1 MEFIERLKKIENI
14 VEKNNDRLGKIS
26 NNLINKYSLSSSE
39 KLQNDIKEISDTERL
54 MKIGIVGRVKA
65 GKSSL
70 LNAIVFDGKNVLP
83 KAATPMTAALT
94 ELSYGDKYE
103 AEVEFF
109 TQEDINNIA
118 KEAIEYDDK
127 LKRELLIAIE
137 DAKMKPKYKK
147 ATDKEI
153 EEIVKPRVIRALADT
168 NLAASKD
175 QYERI
180 MRSGLDAKGLNNQVI
195 NFESLDT
202 LQKELVDF
210 VGSNGKYMPFTK
222 SVKIKFPLESLKDV
236 NIVDTPGVND
246 PVVSREQRT
255 KDELGKCDVIFIVSP
270 AGQFLSSEDLEL
282 MDRITQKNG
291 VRELFV
297 VASKADTQFHGSI
310 RDESNGVLKVAFEKL
325 MYALGS
331 QLYSTLT
338 NLKNDHPEI
347 GDTFDSLI
355 SNGKNSILH
364 SSGIAFT
371 IKENLNDLSKLDEG
385 ELHAWNLLKENYPD
399 NFSDKN
405 IDLSIASLDEL
416 SNINK
421 IKEILNNTS
430 KRKEDIMKNK
440 INDFISQKTSLV
452 IEYKEDL
459 IKYLEESENEIRTS
473 DIEEL
478 KNEQKNINEIKDKG
492 IETLDSSFLNII
504 GNFEYTLSSKLKLKL
519 NEIYKVVSKEVG
531 EAETT
536 ETITVERTRD
546 KGAGFLWHRNIFGGR
561 YEHYTT
567 TETITKVRTGAV
579 RGMLQNYIADIE
591 SNVSLKAKELVQEFR
606 KSIPVSLIG
615 DLRESVGDEAINTSK
630 LRQIINS
637 VVNKIDL
644 PDLSYV
650 DKRYPSGNG
659 TLKGSQAGQFIE
671 ACFDFVN
678 DIKNLINK
686 DIDSYTKKLVNNLKE
701 VNLGKDLFAEYDQQ
715 IEKLKSDIENKALTL
730 DEISRI
736 KKEIMNI

>member
-459 IKYLEESENEIRTS
+459 IKYLEESENEIKSS

-478 KNEQKNINEIKDKG
+478 KNEQKKINEIKDNS
-492 IETLDSSFLNII
+492 IITLDSSFSNII
-504 GNFEYTLSSKLKLKL
+504 GDFEITLSRELKIRL
-519 NEIYKVVSKEVG
+519 NEIYRTAARGVVES
-531 EAETT
+531 ETT
-536 ETITVERTRD
+536 ETRTESYTVSDAKWYNPFSWFSEHTE
-546 KGAGFLWHRNIFGGR
+546 
-561 YEHYTT
+561 YEHYDVTV
-567 TETITKVRTGAV
+567 VRTGAV
-579 RGMLQNYIADIE
+579 KGILQSYIVDIE
-591 SNVSLKAKELVQEFR
+591 SNISLKAKELVQNFR
-606 KSIPVSLIG
+606 KSIPTILIR
-615 DLRESVGDEAINTSK
+615 DLRESIDDDAINTSK

-644 PDLSYV
+644 PELNYGDR
-650 DKRYPSGNG
+650 RYPSGSG
-659 TLKGSQAGQFIE
+659 TLEGNRAGQFIE
-671 ACFDFVN
+671 ECSLFVD
-678 DIKNLINK
+678 DIKNTINRE
-686 DIDSYTKKLVNNLKE
+686 IDLHTKKLINNLKD
-701 VNLGKDLFAEYDQQ
+701 VNLGKDLFAEYDEQ

>member
-14 VEKNNDRLGKIS
+14 VEKNDDRLGKVS
-26 NNLINKYSLSSSE
+26 SNLINKYSLSSSE

-70 LNAIVFDGKNVLP
+70 LNAIVFNGKNVLP

-103 AEVEFF
+103 AEVQFF
-109 TQEDINNIA
+109 TQDDINNIA
-118 KEAIEYDDK
+118 KEAREYDDRF
-127 LKRELLIAIE
+127 KRELSIAIE
-137 DAKMKPKYKK
+137 DAKTKPKYKK
-147 ATDKEI
+147 ASDREI
-153 EEIVKPRVIRALADT
+153 EEAMRSRVIRALADT

-180 MRSGLDAKGLNNQVI
+180 LKSGIDAKGLNNKVI
-195 NFESLDT
+195 NFSSLDS

-210 VGSNGKYMPFTK
+210 VGSSGKYMPFTK

-270 AGQFLSSEDLEL
+270 AGQFLSMEDLEL

-310 RDESNGVLKVAFEKL
+310 RDESNGILKAAFEKL
-325 MYALGS
+325 MDDLGT

-338 NLKNDHPEI
+338 NLKNEHPEI

-364 SSGIAFT
+364 SSGISFT

-385 ELHAWNLLKENYPD
+385 ELHAWNLLKESYPD
-399 NFSDKN
+399 NFSDTN
-405 IDLSIASLDEL
+405 IDVSIASLDEL
-416 SNINK
+416 SNISK
-421 IKEILNNTS
+421 IKEILDNTA
-430 KRKEDIMKNK
+430 KRKEDIMNNK

-452 IEYKEDL
+452 ADYKEDL
-459 IKYLEESENEIRTS
+459 IKYIEESENEIKGS

-478 KNEQKNINEIKDKG
+478 KKEQKKINEIKDKG
-492 IETLDSSFLNII
+492 IVALDSSFLNII
-504 GNFEYTLSSKLKLKL
+504 GDFEITLSRELKMRL
-519 NEIYKVVSKEVG
+519 NEIYRTAARSVSES
-531 EAETT
+531 ETT
-536 ETITVERTRD
+536 ETRTESYTVSDSKWWNPFSWGSKHTE
-546 KGAGFLWHRNIFGGR
+546 
-561 YEHYTT
+561 YEHYDVTV
-567 TETITKVRTGAV
+567 VRTGAV
-579 RGMLQNYIADIE
+579 KGILQTYTADIE
-591 SNVSLKAKELVQEFR
+591 SNISLKAKELVQNFR
-606 KSIPVSLIG
+606 KSIPVTLIR

-644 PDLSYV
+644 PDLSYGN
-650 DKRYPSGNG
+650 RNYPSGNG
-659 TLKGSQAGQFIE
+659 TLEGNKASQFIE
-671 ACFDFVN
+671 ECASFV
-678 DIKNLINK
+678 DYIKDSINK
-686 DIDSYTKKLVNNLKE
+686 EIDLHTKKLINNLKE
-701 VNLGKDLFAEYDQQ
+701 VNIGKDLFAEYDEQ
-715 IEKLKSDIENKALTL
+715 IEKLKNDIENKALTL
-730 DEISRI
+730 DELSRI
-736 KKEIMNI
+736 KKDIMEI